1 MSIAGFSGY
10 SISDGTVTSA
20 PFAQLLDEN
29 VGRRSERGR
38 TNMLMTTENGI
49 RLSYHDQGDG
59 PPVLLLT
66 GTGAASSVWDLHQVP
81 ALRAAGFRVIT
92 TDNRG
97 IPPSDDG
104 AGGFTVDDLVADAAA
119 LLDHLDATPCR
130 VVGTS
135 MGSYI
140 AQELALAHPE
150 RVDAVVLMAA
160 CGRSSLVQRVLA
172 EGEAKLIELGT
183 ELPPGYRA
191 AVRAV
196 HNLGPATLA
205 DDDLAAD
212 WLDLFAA
219 TETGGPGVRA
229 QLQLSALP
237 DRLDAYRAIK
247 VPCHVVSFE
256 HDLVAPPAAG
266 AELAAAIPGA
276 THHTVPGCG
285 HFGYLEDPEAVNR
298 ELVRFLRTG
307 AGARL
312 EETA

>member
-1 MSIAGFSGY
+1 
-10 SISDGTVTSA
+10 
-20 PFAQLLDEN
+20 
-29 VGRRSERGR
+29 
-38 TNMLMTTENGI
+38 MLMTTENGT
-49 RLSYHDQGDG
+49 RLSYHDYGDG

-66 GTGAASSVWDLHQVP
+66 GTGAPSSVWDLHQVP

-92 TDNRG
+92 MDNRG

-104 AGGFTVDDLVADAAA
+104 ADGFTVDDLVADVAA
-119 LLDHLDATPCR
+119 LIDHLDAKPCR

-135 MGSYI
+135 MGAYI

-150 RVDAVVLMAA
+150 LLEAVVLMAA

-172 EGEAKLIELGT
+172 EAEAELIERGT
-183 ELPPGYRA
+183 ELPPGYLA
-191 AVRAV
+191 AVRAM

-205 DDDLAAD
+205 DDDLAGD

-219 TETGGPGVRA
+219 TETWGTGVRA
-229 QLQLSALP
+229 QLLLSALP
-237 DRLDAYRAIK
+237 DRIEAYRAIT

-266 AELAAAIPGA
+266 RELAAAIPGA
-276 THHTVPGCG
+276 THRTIPGCG
-285 HFGYLEDPEAVNR
+285 HFGYLENPEAVNR
-298 ELVRFLRTG
+298 ELIRFLRTES
-307 AGARL
+307 GARL

>member
-1 MSIAGFSGY
+1 
-10 SISDGTVTSA
+10 
-20 PFAQLLDEN
+20 
-29 VGRRSERGR
+29 
-38 TNMLMTTENGI
+38 MLMTTEHGT

-66 GTGAASSVWDLHQVP
+66 GTGAPSSVWDLHQVP

-92 TDNRG
+92 MDNRG
-97 IPPSDDG
+97 IPPSDEG
-104 AGGFTVDDLVADAAA
+104 ADGFTIDDLVADVAA
-119 LLDHLDATPCR
+119 LIDYLDATPCR

-135 MGSYI
+135 MGAYI

-150 RVDAVVLMAA
+150 LLDAVVLMAA

-183 ELPPGYRA
+183 ELPPGYLA
-191 AVRAV
+191 AVRAM

-205 DDDLAAD
+205 DDDLTGD
-212 WLDLFAA
+212 WLDLFEAA
-219 TETGGPGVRA
+219 DNRGPGVRA
-229 QLQLSALP
+229 QLLLSALP
-237 DRLDAYRAIK
+237 DRVEAYRAIK

-266 AELAAAIPGA
+266 RELATAIPGA
-276 THHTVPGCG
+276 THRTIPGCG
-285 HFGYLEDPEAVNR
+285 HFGYLENPEAVNR
-298 ELVRFLRTG
+298 ELIRFLR
-307 AGARL
+307 AESAARL

>member
-1 MSIAGFSGY
+1 
-10 SISDGTVTSA
+10 
-20 PFAQLLDEN
+20 
-29 VGRRSERGR
+29 
-38 TNMLMTTENGI
+38 MLMTTETGI
-49 RLSYHDQGDG
+49 RLSYHDHGDG

-66 GTGAASSVWDLHQVP
+66 GTGAPSSVWDLHQVP

-92 TDNRG
+92 MDNRG
-97 IPPSDDG
+97 IPPSDEG
-104 AGGFTVDDLVADAAA
+104 ADGFTIDDLVADVAA
-119 LLDHLDATPCR
+119 LIEHLGVAPCR

-150 RVDAVVLMAA
+150 LLDAVVLMAA

-183 ELPPGYRA
+183 ELPPGFLA
-191 AVRAV
+191 AVRAM

-205 DDDLAAD
+205 DDDLTGD
-212 WLDLFAA
+212 WLDLFEAA
-219 TETGGPGVRA
+219 DNWGPGVRA

-237 DRLDAYRAIK
+237 DRLDAYRSIK

-256 HDLVAPPAAG
+256 HDLVAPQAAG
-266 AELAAAIPGA
+266 RELAAAIPGA
-276 THHTVPGCG
+276 THRTIPGCG
-285 HFGYLEDPEAVNR
+285 HFGYLENPEAVNR
-298 ELVRFLRTG
+298 ELIRFLR
-307 AGARL
+307 AESAARL